1 MNEGYFWGVN
11 IDINGKTFYEK
22 DILISTESKLKEKCE
37 NYDEILNNLNIIKE
51 NSLNF
56 VTNIIE
62 SNPQI
67 KAHVNK
73 KNDNEEIIDDDNLN
87 ELKDEI

>member
-11 IDINGKTFYEK
+11 IDINGKVFYEK
-22 DILISTESKLKEKCE
+22 DILNSSTSKLKEKCE
-37 NYDEILNNLNIIKE
+37 NYDDILNNLNILKE
-51 NSLNF
+51 NSLTF
-56 VTNIIE
+56 ITDIIE

-73 KNDNEEIIDDDNLN
+73 KNDNEDVIDDDNLD

>member
-22 DILISTESKLKEKCE
+22 DILISTETKLKEKCE
-37 NYDEILNNLNIIKE
+37 NYDEILNNLNVIKE

>member
-1 MNEGYFWGVN
+1 MF
-11 IDINGKTFYEK
+11 
-22 DILISTESKLKEKCE
+22 L
-37 NYDEILNNLNIIKE
+37 NLNVLKE
-51 NSLNF
+51 NSLTF
-56 VTNIIE
+56 ITDIIE

-73 KNDNEEIIDDDNLN
+73 KNENEDVIDDDNLD

>member
-37 NYDEILNNLNIIKE
+37 NYDEILNNLNVIKE

>member
-11 IDINGKTFYEK
+11 IDINGKVFYEK

-37 NYDEILNNLNIIKE
+37 NYDEILNNLNVIKE

>member
-11 IDINGKTFYEK
+11 IDINGKVFYEK
-22 DILISTESKLKEKCE
+22 DILNSSKLKEKCE
-37 NYDEILNNLNIIKE
+37 NYDDILNNLNILKE

-56 VTNIIE
+56 ITDIIE

-73 KNDNEEIIDDDNLN
+73 KNDNDDVLDDDNIN